1 MSTCNKLDLQTLG
14 SQPIMPQN
22 LPEHCFKIK
31 VEAQT
36 LYEVKVKI
44 LVVFK
49 QSHINRLLIRE
60 QKGGWNLPLASIH
73 GGAISSIILK
83 HCP

>member
-22 LPEHCFKIK
+22 LSEHCFKIK

-60 QKGGWNLPLASIH
+60 QKGGWNSPLASIH